1 MSVVTN
7 KRDNL
12 DLSSINNEF
21 YNEQK
26 YCDHCQSY
34 VRFLMSV
41 NHSYCIECGGRV
53 RLFSREDKQ
62 SFQETVQRHKWQA
75 S

>member
-1 MSVVTN
+1 VSVVTN

-53 RLFSREDKQ
+53 RLFNREDKQ

>member
-12 DLSSINNEF
+12 DLSSLNNEF